1 MTLTLISNPNP
12 PLNTQR
18 WKSETRLVVADDV
31 VVDHHYARVLAL
43 ADRLKE
49 EHARKEAAEP
59 TYDRC
64 PLLDVPE
71 GYSEDEIGAAIRIL
85 EADNFEYL
93 PARIHGPTTAMY
105 LRDNRNKPAV
115 TQH

>member
-12 PLNTQR
+12 PLRTER
-18 WKSETRLVVADDV
+18 WRSNTRLAVKGDV
-31 VVDHHYARVLAL
+31 VVDDHYARVLAL
-43 ADRLKE
+43 ADYLRE
-49 EHARKEAAEP
+49 EHARKESAQP

-85 EADNFEYL
+85 DEAKFEYL
-93 PARIHGPTTAMY
+93 PASLNGPTRTMY
-105 LRDNRNKPAV
+105 LRDNRPV
-115 TQH
+115 ETCR